1 MISLELLSTKVFLGF
16 FSDLN
21 DNIIFAQNHEQ
32 VNFIKLF

>member
-1 MISLELLSTKVFLGF
+1 MISLEASSTKVFLGF
-16 FSDLN
+16 FFDLN